1 MLFTFT
7 ILHIL
12 VLSVVWLQAA
22 NSLKGKSPDEAPGVV
37 LLDSITFPKVVPS
50 CTANVMVLF
59 LDKRQIGQPTT
70 DGSRDNFLSVSRDK
84 DVDDKDLLFA
94 QVMVNGAE
102 NAKLVFERLNITD
115 LPRLYL
121 FPKGSETSIAFPS
134 GVYING
140 VNTRRFASKH
150 TGTLYR
156 TPSSFLDF
164 DQRAL
169 QFVKATKAEQEVL
182 LKDAEEKVKAEVLDD
197 DTEDTKKL
205 AETYLR
211 TMQKIIEKG
220 PTYVKDEFE
229 RLTSLISGRGGKF
242 DKKMEGFI
250 NRKNVLNHFD
260 FDVDLLLQLD
270 KYDSSMGIGGVRPEL

>member
-1 MLFTFT
+1 
-7 ILHIL
+7 
-12 VLSVVWLQAA
+12 
-22 NSLKGKSPDEAPGVV
+22 
-37 LLDSITFPKVVPS
+37 
-50 CTANVMVLF
+50 
-59 LDKRQIGQPTT
+59 
-70 DGSRDNFLSVSRDK
+70 
-84 DVDDKDLLFA
+84 
-94 QVMVNGAE
+94 MVNGAE